1 MKNKNKHSN
10 WDWKELAAKFSDE
23 KRELSGESGNF
34 STEDQ
39 LNTEKIWRQLGNM
52 NDDKEI
58 NVDNAWGD
66 LYSRLKEN
74 GLVEKTVRID
84 ERSRPRFL
92 LRIAAT
98 LMIIIGL
105 GATFIY
111 LHNSGYLTKDVVI
124 SSNADQRNI
133 EINLPDG
140 SKAWLN
146 RNSRLSYDP
155 IAGKKTRNVN
165 LRGEAFFEI
174 VRDTSKPFIIDA
186 GKAKVKVLGT
196 SFDVISSNSNDEV
209 EVFVKTGKVLVS
221 DASGK
226 RNMVLEP
233 GYIGTIDSGNSTKTL
248 NEDKNYLSW
257 NTDLL
262 VYDGQKLGVVFSD
275 LKKVHNINVIADD
288 PEILNETI
296 AITFDNL
303 PQDTI
308 IRLICTTFNLNY
320 RKDGQY
326 YHLSKK

>member
-34 STEDQ
+34 SAEDQ
-39 LNTEKIWRQLGNM
+39 LNTEKIWREIGNM
-52 NDDKEI
+52 NDYKEI
-58 NVDNAWGD
+58 NVDNAWGN
-66 LYSRLKEN
+66 LYSRLREN

-186 GKAKVKVLGT
+186 GKAKVTVLGT

>member
-10 WDWKELAAKFSDE
+10 RDWKELAAKFSDE

-34 STEDQ
+34 SAEDQ
-39 LNTEKIWRQLGNM
+39 LNTEKIWREIGNM
-52 NDDKEI
+52 NDYKEI
-58 NVDNAWGD
+58 NVDNAWGN
-66 LYSRLKEN
+66 LYSRLREN
-74 GLVEKTVRID
+74 GLVEKTVWMD
-84 ERSRPRFL
+84 EKSRPRFL

-98 LMIIIGL
+98 LLIIIGL

-186 GKAKVKVLGT
+186 GKAKVTVLGT

>member
-58 NVDNAWGD
+58 NVDNAWGN
-66 LYSRLKEN
+66 LYSRLREN

-98 LMIIIGL
+98 LLIIIGL

>member
-1 MKNKNKHSN
+1 M
-10 WDWKELAAKFSDE
+10 
-23 KRELSGESGNF
+23 
-34 STEDQ
+34 
-39 LNTEKIWRQLGNM
+39 
-52 NDDKEI
+52 
-58 NVDNAWGD
+58 
-66 LYSRLKEN
+66 
-74 GLVEKTVRID
+74 
-84 ERSRPRFL
+84 
-92 LRIAAT
+92 
-98 LMIIIGL
+98 
-105 GATFIY
+105 
-111 LHNSGYLTKDVVI
+111 
-124 SSNADQRNI
+124 
-133 EINLPDG
+133 
-140 SKAWLN
+140 
-146 RNSRLSYDP
+146 
-155 IAGKKTRNVN
+155 
-165 LRGEAFFEI
+165 
-174 VRDTSKPFIIDA
+174 RDTSKPFIIDA

>member
-10 WDWKELAAKFSDE
+10 RDWKELAAKFSDE

-34 STEDQ
+34 SAEDQ
-39 LNTEKIWRQLGNM
+39 LNTEKIWREIGNM
-52 NDDKEI
+52 NDYKEI
-58 NVDNAWGD
+58 NVDNAWGN
-66 LYSRLKEN
+66 LYSRLREN
-74 GLVEKTVRID
+74 GLVEKTVWMD
-84 ERSRPRFL
+84 EKSRPRFL

-98 LMIIIGL
+98 LLIIIGL

-111 LHNSGYLTKDVVI
+111 LYNSGNLTKDVVI

>member
-10 WDWKELAAKFSDE
+10 RDWKELAAKFSDE

>member
-10 WDWKELAAKFSDE
+10 RDWKELDAKFSDE

>member
-10 WDWKELAAKFSDE
+10 REWKELAARFSGE

-39 LNTEKIWRQLGNM
+39 LNTEKIWREIGNM
-52 NDDKEI
+52 NGYKEI
-58 NVDNAWGD
+58 NVDNAWGN
-66 LYSRLKEN
+66 LYSRLREN
-74 GLVEKTVRID
+74 GLVEKTVRMD
-84 ERSRPRFL
+84 EKSRPRLL

-98 LMIIIGL
+98 LLIIIGL

-111 LHNSGYLTKDVVI
+111 LYNSGNLTKDVVI

-248 NEDKNYLSW
+248 NMDKNYLSW